1 MRHVTPLLLIA
12 LLAGPAGA
20 ADPIAQYDAVKALGT
35 LNGLALHCKYLDQV
49 RRMKAA
55 VVDNAPK
62 ERSFGLAFDES
73 TDAAFR
79 IAIDQ
84 RQACPGP
91 AGFGAEVGGAI
102 EALRQAF
109 TQP

>member
-79 IAIDQ
+79 TAIDQ

-91 AGFGAEVGGAI
+91 AGFSAEVGGAI